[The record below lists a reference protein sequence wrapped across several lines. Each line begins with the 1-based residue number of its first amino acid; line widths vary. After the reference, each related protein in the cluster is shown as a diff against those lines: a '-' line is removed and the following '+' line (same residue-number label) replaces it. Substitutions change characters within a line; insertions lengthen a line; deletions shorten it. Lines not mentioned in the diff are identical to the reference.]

1 MQDRSSEKP
10 SSTGNEKGL
19 HFVKLKKMS
28 LLNINVLAL
37 EYLTSELFI
46 SLLSACQYCI
56 DAFAKDTL
64 FSCLFG
70 QAIRDA
76 KE

>member
-1 MQDRSSEKP
+1 
-10 SSTGNEKGL
+10 
-19 HFVKLKKMS
+19 MS
-28 LLNINVLAL
+28 LFNINVLAL
-37 EYLTSELFI
+37 AYLSSELFI

-64 FSCLFG
+64 FSYLFG
-70 QAIRDA
+70 QAIRNA

>member
-1 MQDRSSEKP
+1 MQDRPAEKP

-19 HFVKLKKMS
+19 HFVKLKKIS

-37 EYLTSELFI
+37 AYLSSELFI
-46 SLLSACQYCI
+46 SLLRACQCCI
-56 DAFAKDTL
+56 DVFAKDTL
-64 FSCLFG
+64 FSYLFG